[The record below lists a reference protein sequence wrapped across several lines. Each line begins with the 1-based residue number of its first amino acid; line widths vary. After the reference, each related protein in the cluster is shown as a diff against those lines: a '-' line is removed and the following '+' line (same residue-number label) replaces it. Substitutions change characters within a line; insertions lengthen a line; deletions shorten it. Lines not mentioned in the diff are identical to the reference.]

1 MKKIYLK
8 KLITKGYL
16 VLEGQFNND
25 NKCRAEEIAVMLK
38 SFSSLGY
45 TLDKEGINMISNLS
59 SLDLGKFYHSNYQIL
74 QKFTGTDY
82 NHRIFYNN
90 FPDLADISDYE
101 FYVRAV
107 LHYLTVSKN
116 DIGFMSDDIADI
128 NRLEVHNN
136 SKQILKVIDKD
147 KATKLLINI
156 VKDLFEGKVAISYN
170 EESFLLEMLGD
181 YKNEINIVD
190 IPFKENMAK
199 YVSYIL
205 RIKGDNKLSKVLTE
219 NSLSFVKT
227 ATDLLR
233 IYAILSNGDYTLREN
248 TRFISLERS
257 VRRMFL
263 NVLNVI
269 AYENPYMI
277 DDLARHE
284 FLWKRAFEKLHV
296 AEYSKQY
303 PYIARLASML
313 RNDEYITYYGRLE
326 QAKENQGEFIKLLKT
341 RPGEFAR
348 RLDMIIRNQEFDLE
362 YTLSSFKEVAN
373 KVSTTLLLQ
382 LWEFFK
388 NRELYPT
395 RIFKINGRFST
406 FYKEVID
413 IREPIEENVI
423 EKVTETLLDI
433 LRNIY
438 SNYDNVGKVYIDENV
453 KSYCLPINNRNASSQ
468 NKTLTF
474 GSKVKLEEEDGNYLR
489 FFTHF
494 KNFKGEHG
502 RVDVD
507 LSIEFV
513 DETLTS
519 GFSLSWHNMGSGRKF
534 DSYHSGDITSAPD
547 GASEFV
553 DLDYKKARKY
563 ARYAVVTNS
572 VYTGQDFA
580 DIPEC
585 FSGVMFMPQIGK
597 KGSVFNPEFVKYKF
611 DLTQKGSNQNI
622 AFAVD
627 LETLE
632 LIWIDSPMSYNY
644 NSIVASRS
652 PGVVMSLK
660 NALKTHM
667 NLYDFFILHSNH
679 FTLVDNKEEADIII
693 SDSEDATLKPFD
705 VEEIAAKWL

>member
-1 MKKIYLK
+1 MKRMYLK
-8 KLITKGYL
+8 KLVSKGFV
-16 VLEGQFNND
+16 VLESEYSNENRC
-25 NKCRAEEIAVMLK
+25 NVEEVAAVLN

-45 TLDKEGINMISNLS
+45 TLDQDGVVSISKLS
-59 SLDLGKFYHSNYQIL
+59 STDLTRFYNRNYALL
-74 QKFTGTDY
+74 QKITGVAY

-90 FPDLADISDYE
+90 FPDLSGISDDE
-101 FYVRAV
+101 FFIRAV
-107 LHYLTVSKN
+107 LHYITVSKN
-116 DIGFMSDDIADI
+116 DMGFMSDDIEDI
-128 NRLEVHNN
+128 ERLEVHNS
-136 SKQILKVIDKD
+136 SKEVLKVVDEET
-147 KATKLLINI
+147 ATKLLINI
-156 VKDLFEGKVAISYN
+156 VQDLFEGKVAISYN
-170 EESFLLEMLGD
+170 EEEFLLEMLRD
-181 YKNEINIVD
+181 YKNEIVISE

-205 RIKGDNKLSKVLTE
+205 RIKEKGKLSEVLTG
-219 NSLSFVKT
+219 NSFSFVKT

-233 IYAILSNGDYTLREN
+233 IYAILSNGDYMLREK

-263 NVLNVI
+263 SILNVI

-303 PYIARLASML
+303 PYIAKLANML
-313 RNDEYITYYGRLE
+313 RNDEYTTYYGKLE
-326 QAKENQGEFIKLLKT
+326 QVKDNQVEFIKLLKT

-348 RLDMIIRNQEFDLE
+348 RLDMIIRNQNFDLE
-362 YTLSSFKEVAN
+362 YTLSEFKKVAN
-373 KVSTTLLLQ
+373 NVSTTLLIS

-395 RIFKINGRFST
+395 RIFKINGRYGSF
-406 FYKEVID
+406 FKEVVDLREHVEANVID
-413 IREPIEENVI
+413 RVTKTIEEVL
-423 EKVTETLLDI
+423 KDV
-433 LRNIY
+433 Y
-438 SNYDNVGKVYIDENV
+438 SNYDFVGKVYIDENI
-453 KSYCLPINNRNASSQ
+453 KPYCLPINNRNASSQ

-474 GSKVKLEEEDGNYLR
+474 GTRIKLEETEGDFLR

-494 KNFKGEHG
+494 KNFKGING

-513 DETLTS
+513 DDTFTK
-519 GFSLSWHNMGSGRKF
+519 GFSLAWHSMGGGRKF
-534 DSYHSGDITSAPD
+534 DSYHSGDITSAPN

-563 ARYAVVTNS
+563 ARYAIVTNS
-572 VYTGQDFA
+572 VFTGQDFA
-580 DIPEC
+580 EIPEC
-585 FSGVMFMPQIGK
+585 FSGVMFMPQKGK
-597 KGSVFNPEFVKYKF
+597 KGVVYNSEFIKYKF
-611 DLTQKGSNQNI
+611 DLTQRGSNQNI

-632 LIWIDSPMSYNY
+632 LIWIDSPMSYDY
-644 NSIVASRS
+644 DSIVACEC
-652 PGVVMSLK
+652 PGVIMALK

-667 NLYDFFILHSNH
+667 SLYDFFMLHSNH
-679 FTLVDNKEEADIII
+679 FTLVDNKEEANIII
-693 SDSEDATLKPFD
+693 SDSDDATLKPFD
-705 VEEIAAKWL
+705 VEEIAARWL

>member
-90 FPDLADISDYE
+90 FPDLTDISDYE

-116 DIGFMSDDIADI
+116 NMGFMSDDIADI
-128 NRLEVHNN
+128 KRLEVHNE

-181 YKNEINIVD
+181 YKNKINIVD

-313 RNDEYITYYGRLE
+313 RNDEYFTYYGRLE
-326 QAKENQGEFIKLLKT
+326 QAKDNQAEFIKLLKT

-468 NKTLTF
+468 NKTLTY

-502 RVDVD
+502 RVDID

-534 DSYHSGDITSAPD
+534 DSFHSGDITSAPD

-644 NSIVASRS
+644 NSIVASRC

-667 NLYDFFILHSNH
+667 NLYDFFMLHSTH

>member
-1 MKKIYLK
+1 MKQIYLK
-8 KLITKGYL
+8 KLMTKGYL

-45 TLDKEGINMISNLS
+45 VLDKEGINMISNLS
-59 SLDLGKFYHSNYQIL
+59 SLDLGKFYHSNYQVL

-90 FPDLADISDYE
+90 FPDLTDISDYE

-116 DIGFMSDDIADI
+116 DMGFMSDDIADI

-181 YKNEINIVD
+181 YKNKINIVD

-205 RIKGDNKLSKVLTE
+205 RIKGENKLSKVLTE

-233 IYAILSNGDYTLREN
+233 IYAVLSNGDYTLREN

-303 PYIARLASML
+303 PYIAKLASML

-326 QAKENQGEFIKLLKT
+326 QAKDNQAEFIKLLKT

-395 RIFKINGRFST
+395 RIFKINSRFST

-438 SNYDNVGKVYIDENV
+438 SNYDNVGKIYIDENV

-468 NKTLTF
+468 NKTLTY

-502 RVDVD
+502 RVDID

-534 DSYHSGDITSAPD
+534 DSFHSGDITSAPD

-644 NSIVASRS
+644 NSIVASRC

-667 NLYDFFILHSNH
+667 NLYDFFMLHSNH

>member
-1 MKKIYLK
+1 MKKVYLK
-8 KLITKGYL
+8 KLMTKGYL
-16 VLEGQFNND
+16 VLETEFNND
-25 NKCRAEEIAVMLK
+25 NKCSTREVAAVLN

-45 TLDKEGINMISNLS
+45 TLDKDGVVAISNLS
-59 SLDLGKFYHSNYQIL
+59 SEDLTRFYNRNYALL

-82 NHRIFYNN
+82 NHRIFYQN
-90 FPDLADISDYE
+90 FPDLSGISDDE
-101 FYVRAV
+101 FYIRAV
-107 LHYLTVSKN
+107 LHYITVSKN
-116 DIGFMSDDIADI
+116 DMGFMSEDIAGI
-128 NRLEVHNN
+128 ERLEVHNS
-136 SKQILKVIDKD
+136 SKQVLKVIDEE
-147 KATKLLINI
+147 TGVKLLINI
-156 VKDLFEGKVAISYN
+156 VKDLFEGKIAISYN
-170 EESFLLEMLGD
+170 EEEFLLEMLRD
-181 YKNEINIVD
+181 YKNEIVLSE

-205 RIKGDNKLSKVLTE
+205 RLKGKGKLSEALTE

-233 IYAILSNGDYTLREN
+233 IYAILSNGDYMLKEK

-257 VRRMFL
+257 IRRMFL
-263 NVLNVI
+263 STLNVI

-296 AEYSKQY
+296 GEYTIKY
-303 PYIARLASML
+303 PYIAKLANML
-313 RNDEYITYYGRLE
+313 RNDEYTTYYGKLE
-326 QAKENQGEFIKLLKT
+326 QVKDNQVEFIKLLKT

-348 RLDMIIRNQEFDLE
+348 RLDMIIRNQNFDLE
-362 YTLSSFKEVAN
+362 YTLSQFKEVAN
-373 KVSTTLLLQ
+373 KVSTTLLIG

-395 RIFKINGRFST
+395 RIFKINGRYGSF
-406 FYKEVID
+406 FKEVID
-413 IREPIEENVI
+413 LREHVDSSVVDRVIQTIEEVLKNV
-423 EKVTETLLDI
+423 
-433 LRNIY
+433 Y
-438 SNYDNVGKVYIDENV
+438 SNYDFVGKVYIDENI
-453 KSYCLPINNRNASSQ
+453 KPYCLPINNRNASSQ

-474 GSKVKLEEEDGNYLR
+474 GTRVKLDEEDGNYLR

-494 KNFKGEHG
+494 KNFKGRNG

-513 DETLTS
+513 DETLTK
-519 GFSLSWHNMGSGRKF
+519 GFSLSWHNMGGGRKF
-534 DSYHSGDITSAPD
+534 DSYHSGDITSAPE

-563 ARYAVVTNS
+563 ARYAIVTNS
-572 VYTGQDFA
+572 VFTGQDFA

-585 FSGVMFMPQIGK
+585 FSGVMFMPEKGK
-597 KGSVFNPEFVKYKF
+597 KGVVYNSEFVKYKF
-611 DLTQKGSNQNI
+611 DLTQRGSNQSI

-632 LIWIDSPMSYNY
+632 LIWIDSPMSYDY
-644 NSIVASRS
+644 DCIVASEC

-667 NLYDFFILHSNH
+667 SLYDFFMLHSNH
-679 FTLVDNKEEADIII
+679 FTLVDNKEEADVII

-705 VEEIAAKWL
+705 VEEIAARWL

>member
-25 NKCRAEEIAVMLK
+25 NKCSAEEIAALLK

-45 TLDKEGINMISNLS
+45 ALDKEGINMISNLS
-59 SLDLGKFYHSNYQIL
+59 SLDLGKFYHSNYQVL

-82 NHRIFYNN
+82 IHRIFYNN

-116 DIGFMSDDIADI
+116 DMGFMSDDIADI

-156 VKDLFEGKVAISYN
+156 VKDLFEGKVAIPYS

-233 IYAILSNGDYTLREN
+233 IYAVLSNGDYTLREN

-269 AYENPYMI
+269 AYENLYMI

-303 PYIARLASML
+303 PYIAKVATML

-326 QAKENQGEFIKLLKT
+326 QAKENQVEFIKLLKT

-395 RIFKINGRFST
+395 RIFKINSRFST

-502 RVDVD
+502 RVDID

-534 DSYHSGDITSAPD
+534 DSFHSGDITSAPD

-644 NSIVASRS
+644 NSIVASRC

-705 VEEIAAKWL
+705 VEEIAARWL

>member
-8 KLITKGYL
+8 KLMTKGYL

-25 NKCRAEEIAVMLK
+25 NKCSAEEIAVMLK

-45 TLDKEGINMISNLS
+45 ALDKEGINMISNLS
-59 SLDLGKFYHSNYQIL
+59 SLDLGKFYHSNYQVL
-74 QKFTGTDY
+74 QKFTGTDF

-90 FPDLADISDYE
+90 FPDLTDISNYE

-116 DIGFMSDDIADI
+116 DMGFMSDDIADI

-136 SKQILKVIDKD
+136 SKQILKVINKD

-233 IYAILSNGDYTLREN
+233 IYTILSNGDYTLREN

-263 NVLNVI
+263 NVLNVM

-277 DDLARHE
+277 DDLARNE

-326 QAKENQGEFIKLLKT
+326 QAKDNQVEFIKLLKT

-373 KVSTTLLLQ
+373 KVSSTLLLQ

-406 FYKEVID
+406 FYKEVTD

-534 DSYHSGDITSAPD
+534 DSFHSGDITSAPD

-644 NSIVASRS
+644 NSIVASRC

>member
-45 TLDKEGINMISNLS
+45 VLDKEGINMISNLS
-59 SLDLGKFYHSNYQIL
+59 SLDLGKFYHSNYQVL

-90 FPDLADISDYE
+90 FPDLTDISDYE

-116 DIGFMSDDIADI
+116 DMGFMSDDIADI
-128 NRLEVHNN
+128 KRLEVHNE

-181 YKNEINIVD
+181 YKNKINIVD

-205 RIKGDNKLSKVLTE
+205 RIKGENKLSKVLTE

-233 IYAILSNGDYTLREN
+233 IYAVLSNGDYTLREN

-303 PYIARLASML
+303 PYIAKLASML

-326 QAKENQGEFIKLLKT
+326 QAKDNQVEFIKLLKT

-395 RIFKINGRFST
+395 RIFKINSRFST

-468 NKTLTF
+468 NKTLTY

-502 RVDVD
+502 RVDID

-534 DSYHSGDITSAPD
+534 DSFHSGDITSAPD

-644 NSIVASRS
+644 NSIVASRC

-667 NLYDFFILHSNH
+667 NLYDFFMLHSNH

>member
-8 KLITKGYL
+8 KLMTKGYL
-16 VLEGQFNND
+16 VLDGQFNND
-25 NKCRAEEIAVMLK
+25 NKCSAEEIAVMLK

-90 FPDLADISDYE
+90 FPDLADILDYE

-116 DIGFMSDDIADI
+116 NMGFMSDDIADI
-128 NRLEVHNN
+128 KRLEVHNE

-181 YKNEINIVD
+181 FKNEINIVD

-205 RIKGDNKLSKVLTE
+205 RIKGENKLSKVLTQ

-248 TRFISLERS
+248 THFISLERS

-303 PYIARLASML
+303 PYIAKLASML

-326 QAKENQGEFIKLLKT
+326 QAKYNQVEFIKLLKT

-395 RIFKINGRFST
+395 RIFKINSRFST

-438 SNYDNVGKVYIDENV
+438 SNYDNVGKIYIDENV

-468 NKTLTF
+468 NKTLTY

-502 RVDVD
+502 RVDID

-534 DSYHSGDITSAPD
+534 DSFHSGDITSAPD

-644 NSIVASRS
+644 NSIVASS
-652 PGVVMSLK
+652 CPGVVMSLK

>member
-1 MKKIYLK
+1 MKRMYLK
-8 KLITKGYL
+8 KLVSKGYV
-16 VLEGQFNND
+16 VLESEYSND
-25 NKCRAEEIAVMLK
+25 NKCSVEEIASLLN

-45 TLDKEGINMISNLS
+45 TLDKDGVVAISNLS
-59 SLDLGKFYHSNYQIL
+59 SEDLTRFYNRNYALL

-82 NHRIFYNN
+82 DHRIFYNN
-90 FPDLADISDYE
+90 FPDLSGISDNE
-101 FYVRAV
+101 FYIRAV
-107 LHYLTVSKN
+107 LHYITVSKN
-116 DIGFMSDDIADI
+116 DMGFMSDDIADI
-128 NRLEVHNN
+128 KRLEVHNS
-136 SKQILKVIDKD
+136 SKQVLKVIDEEA
-147 KATKLLINI
+147 ATKLLINI

-170 EESFLLEMLGD
+170 EEEFLLEMLRD
-181 YKNEINIVD
+181 YKNEIVLSE

-199 YVSYIL
+199 YVSYIS
-205 RIKGDNKLSKVLTE
+205 RIIGKGKLSEAITE
-219 NSLSFVKT
+219 NSLYFVKT

-233 IYAILSNGDYTLREN
+233 IYAIISNGDYMLREKI
-248 TRFISLERS
+248 RFISLERS
-257 VRRMFL
+257 VRRLFL
-263 NVLNVI
+263 KILNVI

-296 AEYSKQY
+296 GEYTKQY
-303 PYIARLASML
+303 PYIAKLANML
-313 RNDEYITYYGRLE
+313 RNDEYTTYYGKLE
-326 QAKENQGEFIKLLKT
+326 QVKDNQVEFIKLLKT

-348 RLDMIIRNQEFDLE
+348 RLDMIIRNQNFDLE
-362 YTLSSFKEVAN
+362 YTLSSFKEVASN
-373 KVSTTLLLQ
+373 VSTTLLIG

-395 RIFKINGRFST
+395 RIFKINGRYGSF
-406 FYKEVID
+406 FKEVID
-413 IREPIEENVI
+413 IREHVESSVIDRVIQTIEEVL
-423 EKVTETLLDI
+423 KY
-433 LRNIY
+433 IY
-438 SNYDNVGKVYIDENV
+438 SNYDFAGKVYIDENI
-453 KSYCLPINNRNASSQ
+453 KPYCLPINNRNASSQ

-474 GSKVKLEEEDGNYLR
+474 GTRVKLDEEDGNFLR

-494 KNFKGEHG
+494 KNLKGKNG

-507 LSIEFV
+507 LAIEFV
-513 DETLTS
+513 DETLTK
-519 GFSLSWHNMGSGRKF
+519 GFSLAWHDMGSGRKF

-563 ARYAVVTNS
+563 ARYAIVTNS

-585 FSGVMFMPQIGK
+585 FSGVMFMPEKGK
-597 KGSVFNPEFVKYKF
+597 KGVVYNSEFIKYKF
-611 DLTQKGSNQNI
+611 DLTQRGSNQNL

-632 LIWIDSPMSYNY
+632 LIWIDSPMSYDY
-644 NSIVASRS
+644 DCIVASEC

-667 NLYDFFILHSNH
+667 SLYDFFMLHSNH

-693 SDSEDATLKPFD
+693 SDSEDATLRPFD
-705 VEEIAAKWL
+705 VEEIAARWL

>member
-8 KLITKGYL
+8 KLMTKGYL

-25 NKCRAEEIAVMLK
+25 NKCSAEEIAVMLK

-59 SLDLGKFYHSNYQIL
+59 SLELGKFYHSNYQVL

-90 FPDLADISDYE
+90 FPDLTDISNYE

-116 DIGFMSDDIADI
+116 DMGFMSDDIADI

-248 TRFISLERS
+248 THFISLERS

-263 NVLNVI
+263 NILNVI

-277 DDLARHE
+277 DDLGRHE

-303 PYIARLASML
+303 PYIAKLASML

-326 QAKENQGEFIKLLKT
+326 QAKENQVEFIKLLKT

-373 KVSTTLLLQ
+373 RVSTTLLLQ

-413 IREPIEENVI
+413 IREPIEENFI

-438 SNYDNVGKVYIDENV
+438 SNYDNLGKVYIDENV
-453 KSYCLPINNRNASSQ
+453 KSYSLPINNRNASSQ
-468 NKTLTF
+468 NKTLTY

-513 DETLTS
+513 DESLTS
-519 GFSLSWHNMGSGRKF
+519 AFSLSWHNMGSGRKF

-644 NSIVASRS
+644 NSIVASRC

>member
-90 FPDLADISDYE
+90 FPDLADILDYE

-116 DIGFMSDDIADI
+116 NMGFMSDDIADI
-128 NRLEVHNN
+128 KRLEVHNE

-181 YKNEINIVD
+181 FKNEINIVD

-205 RIKGDNKLSKVLTE
+205 RIKGENKLSKVLTQ

-248 TRFISLERS
+248 THFISLERS

-303 PYIARLASML
+303 PYIAKLASML

-326 QAKENQGEFIKLLKT
+326 QAKENQVEFIKLLKT

-395 RIFKINGRFST
+395 RIFKINSRFST

-438 SNYDNVGKVYIDENV
+438 SNYDNVGKIYIDENV

-468 NKTLTF
+468 NKTLTY

-502 RVDVD
+502 RVDID

-534 DSYHSGDITSAPD
+534 DSFHSGDITSAPD

-644 NSIVASRS
+644 NSIVASRC
-652 PGVVMSLK
+652 PGVVMSFK

-667 NLYDFFILHSNH
+667 NLYDFFMLHSNH

-693 SDSEDATLKPFD
+693 SDSDDATLKPFD

>member
-8 KLITKGYL
+8 KLMTKGYL

-25 NKCRAEEIAVMLK
+25 NKCSAEEIAVMLK

-45 TLDKEGINMISNLS
+45 ALDKEGINMISNLS
-59 SLDLGKFYHSNYQIL
+59 SLDLGKFYHSNYQVL
-74 QKFTGTDY
+74 QKFTGTDF

-90 FPDLADISDYE
+90 FPDLTDISNYE

-116 DIGFMSDDIADI
+116 DMGFMSDDIADI

-136 SKQILKVIDKD
+136 SKQILKVINKD

-233 IYAILSNGDYTLREN
+233 IYTILSNGDYTLREN

-263 NVLNVI
+263 NVLNVM

-277 DDLARHE
+277 DDLARNE

-326 QAKENQGEFIKLLKT
+326 QAKDNQVEFIKLLKT

-373 KVSTTLLLQ
+373 KV
-382 LWEFFK
+382 
-388 NRELYPT
+388 
-395 RIFKINGRFST
+395 
-406 FYKEVID
+406 
-413 IREPIEENVI
+413 
-423 EKVTETLLDI
+423 
-433 LRNIY
+433 
-438 SNYDNVGKVYIDENV
+438 
-453 KSYCLPINNRNASSQ
+453 
-468 NKTLTF
+468 
-474 GSKVKLEEEDGNYLR
+474 
-489 FFTHF
+489 
-494 KNFKGEHG
+494 
-502 RVDVD
+502 
-507 LSIEFV
+507 
-513 DETLTS
+513 
-519 GFSLSWHNMGSGRKF
+519 
-534 DSYHSGDITSAPD
+534 
-547 GASEFV
+547 
-553 DLDYKKARKY
+553 
-563 ARYAVVTNS
+563 
-572 VYTGQDFA
+572 
-580 DIPEC
+580 
-585 FSGVMFMPQIGK
+585 
-597 KGSVFNPEFVKYKF
+597 
-611 DLTQKGSNQNI
+611 
-622 AFAVD
+622 
-627 LETLE
+627 
-632 LIWIDSPMSYNY
+632 
-644 NSIVASRS
+644 
-652 PGVVMSLK
+652 
-660 NALKTHM
+660 
-667 NLYDFFILHSNH
+667 
-679 FTLVDNKEEADIII
+679 
-693 SDSEDATLKPFD
+693 
-705 VEEIAAKWL
+705 

>member
-1 MKKIYLK
+1 MKKLYLK
-8 KLITKGYL
+8 KLMTKGYL

-25 NKCRAEEIAVMLK
+25 NKCSIEEIAAVLN

-45 TLDKEGINMISNLS
+45 TLDKDGVVAISNLS
-59 SLDLGKFYHSNYQIL
+59 TDVLTRFYNRNYALL

-90 FPDLADISDYE
+90 FPILSEISDLE
-101 FYVRAV
+101 FYIRAV
-107 LHYLTVSKN
+107 LHYITVSKN
-116 DIGFMSDDIADI
+116 DMGFMSEDIADI
-128 NRLEVHNN
+128 ERLEVHNE
-136 SKQILKVIDKD
+136 SKQVLKVIDEAT
-147 KATKLLINI
+147 ATKLLINI
-156 VKDLFEGKVAISYN
+156 VKDLFEGKVAIPYN
-170 EESFLLEMLGD
+170 EEEFLLEMLSD
-181 YKNEINIVD
+181 YKNEIIISE

-199 YVSYIL
+199 YVSYIV
-205 RIKGDNKLSKVLTE
+205 RIKGNGKLSKVLTE

-233 IYAILSNGDYTLREN
+233 IYAILSNGDYMLREK
-248 TRFISLERS
+248 THFISLERS

-296 AEYSKQY
+296 GEYTKQY
-303 PYIARLASML
+303 PHIAKLANML
-313 RNDEYITYYGRLE
+313 RNDEYTTYYGKLE
-326 QAKENQGEFIKLLKT
+326 QVRDNQVEFIKLLKS

-348 RLDMIIRNQEFDLE
+348 RLDMIIRNKSFDLE
-362 YTLSSFKEVAN
+362 YTLSSFKEVASN
-373 KVSTTLLLQ
+373 VSTTLLLQ

-395 RIFKINGRFST
+395 RIFKINGRYGSF
-406 FYKEVID
+406 FKEIID
-413 IREPIEENVI
+413 LREHVDSSVVDRVVETIEEV
-423 EKVTETLLDI
+423 
-433 LRNIY
+433 LRDIY
-438 SNYDNVGKVYIDENV
+438 SNYDFVGKVYIDENI
-453 KSYCLPINNRNASSQ
+453 KPYCLPINNRNASSQ

-474 GSKVKLEEEDGNYLR
+474 GTRVKLDEEGNFLR

-494 KNFKGEHG
+494 KNFKGKYG

-513 DETLTS
+513 DETLTK
-519 GFSLSWHNMGSGRKF
+519 GFSLSWHSMGGGRKF
-534 DSYHSGDITSAPD
+534 DSYHSGDITSAPN

-553 DLDYKKARKY
+553 DLNYKKARKY
-563 ARYAVVTNS
+563 ARYAIVTNS
-572 VYTGQDFA
+572 VFTGQDFA

-585 FSGVMFMPQIGK
+585 FSGVMFMPEKGK
-597 KGSVFNPEFVKYKF
+597 KGVVYNSEFVKYKF
-611 DLTQKGSNQNI
+611 DLTQRGSNQNI

-632 LIWIDSPMSYNY
+632 LIWIDSPMSHDFDC
-644 NSIVASRS
+644 IVASDC
-652 PGVVMSLK
+652 PGVIMSLK

-667 NLYDFFILHSNH
+667 SLYDFFMLHSNH

-705 VEEIAAKWL
+705 VEEIAARWL